1 MVRHCNLAVIATW
14 IETSWNPNV
23 NVVATY
29 SIFRILGQVVRCN
42 CNSNFWPFCPL
53 TLFRL
58 FHTEWDLAQAAPWPD
73 GHFHQWIVRLC
84 PLCPTCNRTKCG
96 GSFCVTSARSGVTVT
111 DEERS
116 ILTSTWNSG
125 QRSVEYRL
133 PSGVPMQVDFGAKD
147 RGDGLA
153 SKSLLTGS
161 WVGSVDI
168 ILLLVYIYNIYNV
181 HTHTYI

>member
-1 MVRHCNLAVIATW
+1 MAGWAFSPMDSEAVPAVPHLQPDQVRW
-14 IETSWNPNV
+14 Q
-23 NVVATY
+23 
-29 SIFRILGQVVRCN
+29 F
-42 CNSNFWPFCPL
+42 
-53 TLFRL
+53 
-58 FHTEWDLAQAAPWPD
+58 
-73 GHFHQWIVRLC
+73 LC
-84 PLCPTCNRTKCG
+84 HIRKKW
-96 GSFCVTSARSGVTVT
+96 VTVT

-133 PSGVPMQVDFGAKD
+133 QSGVPMQVDFGAKD

-168 ILLLVYIYNIYNV
+168 ILLLVYIYIYIYIYIMY
-181 HTHTYI
+181 THTYTYI

>member
-1 MVRHCNLAVIATW
+1 MDSEAVPAVPHLQPDQVRW
-14 IETSWNPNV
+14 Q
-23 NVVATY
+23 
-29 SIFRILGQVVRCN
+29 F
-42 CNSNFWPFCPL
+42 
-53 TLFRL
+53 
-58 FHTEWDLAQAAPWPD
+58 
-73 GHFHQWIVRLC
+73 LC
-84 PLCPTCNRTKCG
+84 HIRKKW
-96 GSFCVTSARSGVTVT
+96 VTVT

-133 PSGVPMQVDFGAKD
+133 QSGVPMQVDFGAKD

-168 ILLLVYIYNIYNV
+168 ILLLVYIYI
-181 HTHTYI
+181 